1 MLASVRRKV
10 TRAEGVQ
17 AFHRSN
23 PSTHPALLVLMGILD
38 GHVIRAKALIQL
50 GSERHQGAKVGVEQ
64 RGKLRRRLRIGVL
77 RLFSRVGLAAAK
89 ENPSLEGAFRP
100 IQPRVSHLD
109 FAAAARSMLEA
120 ARANVDALGAYGLTP
135 ALVEEGATLLE
146 SSARTSPAR
155 STRMPRRYR
164 RPSLKSTPD
173 GSPPLSATGRNTSS
187 GVALPSGSI
196 GVGGERLME
205 VALEFEVPSATFGD
219 ARAVRFQIRGNPRR
233 RRTDPVQARREPDPL
248 AMHEIR
254 QRWKRRTND
263 RQPRSHVFGHLV
275 GREQNLG
282 KVGVDRLVEHQADI
296 RGRKRR
302 RQIVIQQELRRKV
315 HRLARGRFPHLREVR

>member
-89 ENPSLEGAFRP
+89 ESPSLEGAFRP
-100 IQPRVSHLD
+100 IRPRVSHLD
-109 FAAAARSMLEA
+109 FAAAGRSMLEA

-135 ALVEEGATLLE
+135 ALVEEGATLLDE
-146 SSARTSPAR
+146 YVVVADAALAARSERIKANAELRKVAGEIMGVIARIDSLNQHQFADSPAVLAAWK
-155 STRMPRRYR
+155 SALDVAGPISRRNG
-164 RPSLKSTPD
+164 KAATGTD
-173 GSPPLSATGRNTSS
+173 GSTSNPTPPSPAS
-187 GVALPSGSI
+187 GDVQ
-196 GVGGERLME
+196 
-205 VALEFEVPSATFGD
+205 T
-219 ARAVRFQIRGNPRR
+219 AV
-233 RRTDPVQARREPDPL
+233 
-248 AMHEIR
+248 
-254 QRWKRRTND
+254 
-263 RQPRSHVFGHLV
+263 
-275 GREQNLG
+275 
-282 KVGVDRLVEHQADI
+282 
-296 RGRKRR
+296 
-302 RQIVIQQELRRKV
+302 
-315 HRLARGRFPHLREVR
+315 